1 MASALSRPNFVSED
15 HLEELSSTVR
25 DWQFTHGSLLKA
37 APYGGKSYA
46 YPVGVSLFPSNFPR
60 HLFESALDLQCIFN
74 KLYTA
79 VATGGA
85 WLYDVLR
92 NQITND
98 PSSMAAILWDIHTN
112 AISSGI
118 TQPVSLGIYRSDYML
133 HAPTLTKDM
142 SLKQVEFNTY
152 SVAGGSHSNLISQMH
167 RSSSPL

>member
-1 MASALSRPNFVSED
+1 MASAPSRPSYVSED

-37 APYGGKSYA
+37 APSSGKSYA
-46 YPVGVSLFPSNFPR
+46 YPIGVSLFPSNFPR

-79 VATGGA
+79 IANDGL
-85 WLYDVLR
+85 WLYEVLR

-98 PSSMAAILWDIHTN
+98 PTSMAAILWKIHTN

-133 HAPTLTKDM
+133 HAPTSTSDM

-167 RSSSPL
+167 KSSSPS

>member
-1 MASALSRPNFVSED
+1 MASALARPNHVSED

-37 APYGGKSYA
+37 PPHSGKSYA
-46 YPVGVSLFPSNFPR
+46 RPIGVSLFPSNFPR

-74 KLYTA
+74 QLYSA
-79 VATGGA
+79 VANDGD
-85 WLYDVLR
+85 WLYHVLR
-92 NQITND
+92 NQITKD
-98 PSSMAAILWDIHTN
+98 PSSMAAILWKIHTD
-112 AISSGI
+112 ATSSGI

-133 HAPTLTKDM
+133 HAPVSTDDM

-167 RSSSPL
+167 KSSSPP